1 MGVEPVQAAAE
12 QLTWTALLNI
22 ANTFLV
28 VMVGF
33 LLREAWKTIH
43 ARMDQLEDQH
53 GDMRER
59 VASLEAAGSWQRR
72 RFTDKHKGDN
82 HE

>member
-1 MGVEPVQAAAE
+1 MAIQEVAPT

-28 VMVGF
+28 VIVGF
-33 LLREAWKTIH
+33 LLREAWKTVH
-43 ARMDQLEDQH
+43 ARMDQLEQWQ

-59 VASLEAAGSWQRR
+59 VASLEAQKGWNHPHRR
-72 RFTDKHKGDN
+72 RGDSGPYAR
-82 HE
+82 EE

>member
-1 MGVEPVQAAAE
+1 MVIQQAVQQVGE

-28 VMVGF
+28 VVVGF

-43 ARMDQLEDQH
+43 ARMDQLEEQH
-53 GDMRER
+53 SDMRER
-59 VASLEAAGSWQRR
+59 VASLEAAGGWQRR
-72 RFTDKHKGDN
+72 RFTDKGKG
-82 HE
+82 E